1 MELNK
6 KINFRQ
12 GKYILPAI
20 LYLPLL
26 FAGYFIIDVF
36 NIEIEEKKDASL
48 VETKYLN
55 ADLPKANVKKDLG
68 DKMDNMRRSFGN
80 VRDLS
85 AMQNIGNDRDSLMKK
100 EDFQSKYNE
109 KDRALLDTAAARRA
123 ETAAH
128 QAETAVTGSDQSY
141 DEFMRDLTDDE
152 RANIKR
158 LQDMGRLDLVEKQLG
173 LPKGR
178 LAILLG
184 AGNPSDDAKSDAV
197 PADSVAPSAAVSA
210 NYERE
215 KKKHSPVEEVSDEAD
230 GVAVVKKVDSSSAY
244 FHTISDNEET
254 SRMIS
259 AIIDEE
265 VKAVD
270 GTRVRLRLLDAI
282 TIEDVSLP
290 KGTYLYATMS
300 GFSKQRVNGSVSS
313 VMIKDNIVKINLS
326 IYDTDGLKGL
336 YVPESQFRETM
347 KDIGG
352 SALSSNMNLTDGM
365 TTNTSVTQ
373 WASNAIQQATSRTT
387 QAISKIFKKNKVRLK
402 YGTKVYLVNGKEQNK
417 KR

>member
-141 DEFMRDLTDDE
+141 DPRAMPFLLTVLP
-152 RANIKR
+152 R
-158 LQDMGRLDLVEKQLG
+158 L
-173 LPKGR
+173 P
-178 LAILLG
+178 
-184 AGNPSDDAKSDAV
+184 PSLQITNVRRRSTVLSRKCQMK
-197 PADSVAPSAAVSA
+197 PTVS
-210 NYERE
+210 
-215 KKKHSPVEEVSDEAD
+215 PL
-230 GVAVVKKVDSSSAY
+230 
-244 FHTISDNEET
+244 
-254 SRMIS
+254 SR
-259 AIIDEE
+259 
-265 VKAVD
+265 
-270 GTRVRLRLLDAI
+270 R
-282 TIEDVSLP
+282 
-290 KGTYLYATMS
+290 
-300 GFSKQRVNGSVSS
+300 
-313 VMIKDNIVKINLS
+313 
-326 IYDTDGLKGL
+326 
-336 YVPESQFRETM
+336 
-347 KDIGG
+347 
-352 SALSSNMNLTDGM
+352 
-365 TTNTSVTQ
+365 
-373 WASNAIQQATSRTT
+373 
-387 QAISKIFKKNKVRLK
+387 
-402 YGTKVYLVNGKEQNK
+402 
-417 KR
+417 

>member
-1 MELNK
+1 M
-6 KINFRQ
+6 
-12 GKYILPAI
+12 
-20 LYLPLL
+20 
-26 FAGYFIIDVF
+26 
-36 NIEIEEKKDASL
+36 
-48 VETKYLN
+48 
-55 ADLPKANVKKDLG
+55 
-68 DKMDNMRRSFGN
+68 
-80 VRDLS
+80 
-85 AMQNIGNDRDSLMKK
+85 
-100 EDFQSKYNE
+100 
-109 KDRALLDTAAARRA
+109 
-123 ETAAH
+123 
-128 QAETAVTGSDQSY
+128 
-141 DEFMRDLTDDE
+141 
-152 RANIKR
+152 
-158 LQDMGRLDLVEKQLG
+158 
-173 LPKGR
+173 
-178 LAILLG
+178 
-184 AGNPSDDAKSDAV
+184 
-197 PADSVAPSAAVSA
+197 
-210 NYERE
+210 
-215 KKKHSPVEEVSDEAD
+215 SDEAD